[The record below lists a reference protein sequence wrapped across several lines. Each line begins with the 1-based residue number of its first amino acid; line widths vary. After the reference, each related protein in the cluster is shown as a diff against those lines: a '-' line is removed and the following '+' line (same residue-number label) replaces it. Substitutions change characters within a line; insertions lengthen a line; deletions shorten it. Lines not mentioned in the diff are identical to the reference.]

1 MTTAVRFYIDAPKMT
16 IPIKMMGPTASMAK
30 DRLHP
35 LKNPRKQ
42 PEAVID
48 KLKIICPNFSPI
60 PRYID

>member
-1 MTTAVRFYIDAPKMT
+1 MTTPVRFCIEAPKKI
-16 IPIKMMGPTASMAK
+16 IPIKMIGPTASMAK

-35 LKNPRKQ
+35 LKKPRKQ